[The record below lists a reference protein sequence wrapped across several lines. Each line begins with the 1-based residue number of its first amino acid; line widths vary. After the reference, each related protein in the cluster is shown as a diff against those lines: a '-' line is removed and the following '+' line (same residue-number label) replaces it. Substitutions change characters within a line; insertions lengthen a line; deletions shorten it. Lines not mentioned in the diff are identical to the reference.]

1 MNQTRKKKGKKV
13 ICVFIACQ
21 NSCLI
26 VDLLLLLVFVDVTLL
41 LNPEDAAAVD
51 DRHAR

>member
-1 MNQTRKKKGKKV
+1 MNQTRQLNKKV

-26 VDLLLLLVFVDVTLL
+26 VDLLLLLVLVDVTLL
-41 LNPEDAAAVD
+41 LNPEDDAAVD
-51 DRHAR
+51 DRDAT